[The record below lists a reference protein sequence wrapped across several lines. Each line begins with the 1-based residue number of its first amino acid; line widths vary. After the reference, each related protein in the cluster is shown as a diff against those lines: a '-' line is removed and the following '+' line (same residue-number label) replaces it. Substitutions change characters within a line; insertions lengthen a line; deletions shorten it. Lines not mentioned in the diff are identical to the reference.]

1 MRHLAIFLIMVST
14 LIPAIAAD
22 TAQPKPL
29 DQLKWMAGSWEAQE
43 GSGADVETVKLKAWL
58 SPNGQAIFY
67 HVDVIDGNKV
77 TPRYDGM
84 YYWQPV
90 TKSIVLRQVA
100 ITGGASEGEYVQN
113 GDHATQ
119 KVRVLNPDGTTSFID
134 ADMTISS
141 DKFHFVGK
149 FKAAEGK
156 DWIPAVDVT
165 YHRVPA
171 DSPAK

>member
-1 MRHLAIFLIMVST
+1 MRMLAVCLITSSMLV
-14 LIPAIAAD
+14 PAFAAD
-22 TAQPKPL
+22 AAQPRPI
-29 DQLKWMAGSWEAQE
+29 DQMKWMVGSWEAQE
-43 GSGADVETVKLKAWL
+43 GSGADVVTVMLKAWL

-67 HVDVIDGNKV
+67 HVDVVDGQKV

-84 YYWQPV
+84 YYWHPV
-90 TKSIVLRQVA
+90 NKSIVLRQVA

-119 KVRVLNPDGTTSFID
+119 KIRLLNPDGTTSFID
-134 ADMTISS
+134 ADLTISS

-165 YHRVPA
+165 YHRVPVDA
-171 DSPAK
+171 PAK